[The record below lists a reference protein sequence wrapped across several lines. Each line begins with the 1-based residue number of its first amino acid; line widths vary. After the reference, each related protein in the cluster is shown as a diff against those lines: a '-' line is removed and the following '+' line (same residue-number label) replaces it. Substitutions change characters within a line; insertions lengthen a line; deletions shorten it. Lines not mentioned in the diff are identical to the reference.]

1 MGAFNFF
8 KIVQMIY
15 NHTKRLILTLVDQLS
30 SNHIK
35 NFHYIPN
42 TLSLKIGTFA
52 LKYLWPNIFYKKF
65 LFV

>member
-1 MGAFNFF
+1 MGAFHFF

-52 LKYLWPNIFYKKF
+52 LKYL
-65 LFV
+65 